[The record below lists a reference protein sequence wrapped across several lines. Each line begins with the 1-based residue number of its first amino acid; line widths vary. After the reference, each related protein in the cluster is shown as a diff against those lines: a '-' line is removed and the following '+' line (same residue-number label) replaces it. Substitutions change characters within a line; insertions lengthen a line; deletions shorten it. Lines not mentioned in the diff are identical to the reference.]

1 MPATFNVSCVTERGP
16 GCTVR
21 NAGGTAGCIHLD
33 NLGGQRRKQSG
44 FGIESSLGSQREA
57 VAARDVERGEATF
70 GREKVE
76 SSGTWVRSNL
86 GWSEMASQLLRGG
99 IAVKGIRNKERG
111 EERERERKG
120 REQGRRMG
128 TRGVCRGT
136 ERRNAD
142 EDRTRYG
149 DERARR
155 TMGFGAGPLEFI
167 ILIPIRRTM
176 IQICF
181 LYNKTLL

>member
-21 NAGGTAGCIHLD
+21 NAGGTTGCIHLD

-111 EERERERKG
+111 EERERGKG
-120 REQGRRMG
+120 ENKGEEWVRVVFVEEQREG
-128 TRGVCRGT
+128 TWTKIGPVMEMRGPGGQWVSGP
-136 ERRNAD
+136 
-142 EDRTRYG
+142 
-149 DERARR
+149 
-155 TMGFGAGPLEFI
+155 GPL
-167 ILIPIRRTM
+167 
-176 IQICF
+176 
-181 LYNKTLL
+181 NS